1 MVHHSPMHRL
11 HAALDDTVGLVA
23 SIDQAALDKAAAH
36 RADQPADDQDTVTDM
51 VTVEG
56 GA

>member
-51 VTVEG
+51 VTAEG